1 MSILFRIVS
10 SLNHFQ
16 LPVFMLSK
24 VIETILRQFLGFY
37 CLSKLRIWLNH
48 DAFFMSLL
56 FRIVSSLNHFQLHLF
71 MLSKLNNTQLR
82 KFLGFYILSK
92 LRIWLNHDAFFISI
106 LFRIVSSL
114 NHFQLPLFMLSNVNN
129 TQLRKFLGFYI
140 LSKLRIWL
148 NHDAF
153 FMSILFRIVSN
164 LNHFQLPLF
173 MLSKVNET
181 FFRQFLGLNTLLQ
194 LRIWLNHDAFFNS
207 ILFRIVSS
215 MNHFQLH
222 PFMLSKVNEKILGQF
237 LGIYCLSKLRIW
249 LNHDA
254 FFMSLL
260 FRIVSS
266 LNHFQ
271 IPLFMLSNVN
281 NTQLRKFLGFYCLS
295 KLRIWLNHDAFF
307 MSLLFRIVSSLN
319 HFQLPL
325 FMLSNVNN
333 TQLRK
338 FLGFY
343 CLSKLRIWLN
353 HDAFFM
359 SLLFMIVSSL
369 NHFQLPLFML
379 TKVNETF
386 LRQFLG
392 LNTLLQLR
400 IWLNHDAF
408 FMSLL
413 FRIVSSLNHF
423 QLPVFMLRKVNETIL
438 RQFLGFY
445 CLSKLRIWLNHDA
458 FFMSILF
465 RIVSSLN
472 HFQIPLFMLSNV
484 NITQLRKFLGFY
496 CLSKLR
502 IWLNHDAFF
511 MSILFRIV
519 SSLNHF
525 QLPLFMLTK
534 VNETFLRQF
543 LGLNTLLQLRIWLNH
558 DAFFMSILFRIVSS
572 LNHFQLPLFM
582 LSNVNNTQLRKFLG
596 FYCLS
601 KLRIWLNH
609 DAFFISILF
618 RIVSSLNHF
627 QLPLFMLSNVN
638 NTQLRKFLGFYI
650 LSKLR
655 IWLNHDAFF
664 MSILFRIV
672 SNLNHFQLPLFMLSK
687 VNETFFRQFLGLNTL
702 LQLRIWLNHDAFF
715 MSILFR
721 IVSSLNHFQLPL
733 FMLSNVNNTQLR
745 KFLGFYCL
753 SKLRIWLNHDAFF
766 MSLLFMIV
774 SSLNHFQLPLFMLSY
789 VNNMLLRS
797 FQASIVYQSLE
808 YG

>member
-1 MSILFRIVS
+1 MSLLFRIVS

-16 LPVFMLSK
+16 LPVFMLRK
-24 VIETILRQFLGFY
+24 VNETILRQFLGFY

-48 DAFFMSLL
+48 DAFFMS
-56 FRIVSSLNHFQLHLF
+56 I
-71 MLSKLNNTQLR
+71 
-82 KFLGFYILSK
+82 
-92 LRIWLNHDAFFISI
+92 
-106 LFRIVSSL
+106 
-114 NHFQLPLFMLSNVNN
+114 
-129 TQLRKFLGFYI
+129 
-140 LSKLRIWL
+140 
-148 NHDAF
+148 
-153 FMSILFRIVSN
+153 
-164 LNHFQLPLF
+164 
-173 MLSKVNET
+173 
-181 FFRQFLGLNTLLQ
+181 
-194 LRIWLNHDAFFNS
+194 
-207 ILFRIVSS
+207 
-215 MNHFQLH
+215 
-222 PFMLSKVNEKILGQF
+222 
-237 LGIYCLSKLRIW
+237 
-249 LNHDA
+249 
-254 FFMSLL
+254 L

-271 IPLFMLSNVN
+271 IPLFMLSNVY

-307 MSLLFRIVSSLN
+307 MSILFR
-319 HFQLPL
+319 
-325 FMLSNVNN
+325 
-333 TQLRK
+333 
-338 FLGFY
+338 
-343 CLSKLRIWLN
+343 
-353 HDAFFM
+353 
-359 SLLFMIVSSL
+359 IVSSL

-609 DAFFISILF
+609 DAFFNSF
-618 RIVSSLNHF
+618 H
-627 QLPLFMLSNVN
+627 LPYL
-638 NTQLRKFLGFYI
+638 T
-650 LSKLR
+650 
-655 IWLNHDAFF
+655 
-664 MSILFRIV
+664 
-672 SNLNHFQLPLFMLSK
+672 
-687 VNETFFRQFLGLNTL
+687 
-702 LQLRIWLNHDAFF
+702 
-715 MSILFR
+715 
-721 IVSSLNHFQLPL
+721 
-733 FMLSNVNNTQLR
+733 
-745 KFLGFYCL
+745 
-753 SKLRIWLNHDAFF
+753 
-766 MSLLFMIV
+766 
-774 SSLNHFQLPLFMLSY
+774 
-789 VNNMLLRS
+789 
-797 FQASIVYQSLE
+797 
-808 YG
+808 

>member
-1 MSILFRIVS
+1 MSILFRIVSSLNHFQLPLFMLSNVNNTQLRKFLGFYILSKLRIWLNHDAFFMSLSFRIVS

-56 FRIVSSLNHFQLHLF
+56 FRIVSSLNHFQLPVFMLRKVNETILRQFPGLYCLSKLRIWLNHDAFFMSILFRIVSSLNHFQLPLFMSTNVNNTQLRKFQGFYCLSKLRIWLNHDAFFMSILFRIVSSLNHFQLHLF
-71 MLSKLNNTQLR
+71 MLSKVNNTQLR

-254 FFMSLL
+254 FFMSFL
-260 FRIVSS
+260 FR
-266 LNHFQ
+266 
-271 IPLFMLSNVN
+271 
-281 NTQLRKFLGFYCLS
+281 
-295 KLRIWLNHDAFF
+295 
-307 MSLLFRIVSSLN
+307 
-319 HFQLPL
+319 
-325 FMLSNVNN
+325 
-333 TQLRK
+333 
-338 FLGFY
+338 
-343 CLSKLRIWLN
+343 
-353 HDAFFM
+353 
-359 SLLFMIVSSL
+359 
-369 NHFQLPLFML
+369 
-379 TKVNETF
+379 
-386 LRQFLG
+386 
-392 LNTLLQLR
+392 
-400 IWLNHDAF
+400 
-408 FMSLL
+408 
-413 FRIVSSLNHF
+413 
-423 QLPVFMLRKVNETIL
+423 
-438 RQFLGFY
+438 
-445 CLSKLRIWLNHDA
+445 
-458 FFMSILF
+458 
-465 RIVSSLN
+465 
-472 HFQIPLFMLSNV
+472 
-484 NITQLRKFLGFY
+484 
-496 CLSKLR
+496 
-502 IWLNHDAFF
+502 
-511 MSILFRIV
+511 
-519 SSLNHF
+519 
-525 QLPLFMLTK
+525 
-534 VNETFLRQF
+534 
-543 LGLNTLLQLRIWLNH
+543 
-558 DAFFMSILFRIVSS
+558 
-572 LNHFQLPLFM
+572 
-582 LSNVNNTQLRKFLG
+582 
-596 FYCLS
+596 
-601 KLRIWLNH
+601 
-609 DAFFISILF
+609 
-618 RIVSSLNHF
+618 
-627 QLPLFMLSNVN
+627 
-638 NTQLRKFLGFYI
+638 
-650 LSKLR
+650 
-655 IWLNHDAFF
+655 
-664 MSILFRIV
+664 
-672 SNLNHFQLPLFMLSK
+672 
-687 VNETFFRQFLGLNTL
+687 
-702 LQLRIWLNHDAFF
+702 
-715 MSILFR
+715 
-721 IVSSLNHFQLPL
+721 
-733 FMLSNVNNTQLR
+733 
-745 KFLGFYCL
+745 
-753 SKLRIWLNHDAFF
+753 
-766 MSLLFMIV
+766 IV